1 VRPGRRGRGAGPASA
16 TRLVTT
22 AREMTEIA
30 AAARAAGRR
39 TGFVPTM
46 GALHEGHLSLIA
58 RARGDCDE
66 VVTSIYVNPLQFG
79 PREDFAAYPRD
90 LERDSALCRDAGVTF
105 LFAPSEGE
113 VHLPDHRTW
122 ISVAGLEDVLCGRT
136 RPGHFKGVATV
147 VAKLF
152 AIVQPHAAFFGE
164 KDAQQLRIIRRMV
177 RDLHLGVEI
186 VGCPTVR
193 AADGLALSSRNAY
206 LSPAERAAA
215 PVLHRALAAA
225 AEAARAG
232 ERDAARLAAGVR
244 AAIAAEPLA
253 RLDYAEA
260 VDDDTLEPVA
270 AIRGRVLLA
279 VAAYFGRARLIDNV
293 VLEPPARPGAGSGS
307 RT

>member
-1 VRPGRRGRGAGPASA
+1 MRPGRRGRAAGPDSASA
-16 TRLVTT
+16 TRVVTT
-22 AREMTEIA
+22 ARDMRGLA

-39 TGFVPTM
+39 IGFVPTM
-46 GALHEGHLSLIA
+46 GALHDGHLSLIA
-58 RARGDCDE
+58 RARAECDE
-66 VVTSIYVNPLQFG
+66 LVASIYVNPLQFG

-90 LERDSALCRDAGVTF
+90 LGRDGALCRDAGVTI
-105 LFAPSEGE
+105 LFAPAEGE
-113 VHLPDHRTW
+113 IHLPDHRTW

-152 AIVQPHAAFFGE
+152 AIVQPHVAFFGE

-206 LSPAERAAA
+206 LSPAERLAA

-232 ERDAARLAAGVR
+232 ETDAARLVAGVR
-244 AAIAAEPLA
+244 AAIEAEPLV

-260 VDDDTLEPVA
+260 VDDDTLEPVT

-293 VLEPPARPGAGSGS
+293 VLEPSGRRAEP